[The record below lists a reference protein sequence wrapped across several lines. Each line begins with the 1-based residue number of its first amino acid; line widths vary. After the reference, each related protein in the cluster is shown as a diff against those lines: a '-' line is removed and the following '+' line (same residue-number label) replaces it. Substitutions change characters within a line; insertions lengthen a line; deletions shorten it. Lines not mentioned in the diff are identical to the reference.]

1 MLRDDLGATALK
13 LIGAFAGA
21 LFLLAPEAT
30 SAATMRTIEVLVLPG
45 GRICLDGGPAFPLL
59 SAKPAFR
66 ELMRGYSRDAVHIT
80 IAQGTSQATAH
91 AVRVALQPE
100 R

>member
-1 MLRDDLGATALK
+1 MALK

-21 LFLLAPEAT
+21 LLLLTPGAA
-30 SAATMRTIEVLVLPG
+30 SAAGVRTIEVLVLPE

-59 SAKPAFR
+59 SATPAFR
-66 ELMRGYSRDAVHIT
+66 ELMRGYSRGAVHIT
-80 IAQGTSQATAH
+80 VAQGTSQATVH
-91 AVRVALQPE
+91 AVRVALRPE